1 MFEVSRGEIVVAVV
15 SKGSYQ
21 SCLWKEMEQ
30 DERPG
35 PTITIDPIFEVHEV
49 ILSPAW
55 PYRSLRIFLPAAER
69 CSSSIRNSDDGS

>member
-1 MFEVSRGEIVVAVV
+1 MFEVSRAEIVVVLLP
-15 SKGSYQ
+15 KDPNQ

-35 PTITIDPIFEVHEV
+35 PTITIDPIFQVHGV

-55 PYRSLRIFLPAAER
+55 PYRSLCIFLPAAER
-69 CSSSIRNSDDGS
+69 CSSSIHNITGR